1 LLLGSDIVNIVK
13 PSDDGV
19 KSCVELR
26 IICVENGK
34 YVHSPE
40 FAETVHGVYAHQP
53 GILESQRLAPRIA
66 ELTASTIVTYRGWF
80 KDKRRTEILITT
92 GLMVVKHLNRLNLRD
107 TVDPPTVYAVYYFN
121 DHALSVSDS
130 LLNLKAS

>member
-13 PSDDGV
+13 PSDGGV
-19 KSCVELR
+19 QRCLMLK
-26 IICVENGK
+26 IIEAKNGK
-34 YVHSPE
+34 YEHSVE
-40 FAETVHGVYAHQP
+40 FAETVRDVYAHKP
-53 GILESQRLAPRIA
+53 GIVESQRLAPRIA

-92 GLMVVKHLNRLNLRD
+92 ELMVVKHLNRLNLRD
-107 TVDPPTVYAVYYFN
+107 TVDPPTVYAAYYFN
-121 DHALSVSDS
+121 DHTLPVSDN